1 MLSKFLLLYA
11 WGSRKFGVHG
21 DFQETIFSPPF
32 PLWQRAASLTTG
44 QGPWETLGRQPL
56 EQNSRTAA
64 SLDEKTPWNKFSE
77 VTHFERTALD

>member
-11 WGSRKFGVHG
+11 WGGHKFSVCG
-21 DFQETIFSPPF
+21 DFQETIPPLSFS
-32 PLWQRAASLTTG
+32 LWQRAASLTAG
-44 QGPWETLGRQPL
+44 QGSWETLGRQPL

-64 SLDEKTPWNKFSE
+64 SLDEKTRNKFSE